1 MDNNKVP
8 RSVHF
13 ADFLVVLAGFV
24 HNVASSVQTATEELM
39 EIAVYNANRNSE
51 VNKAWEQFSNDLE
64 KIQED
69 TDGREPITNR
79 RSRKILRT

>member
-13 ADFLVVLAGFV
+13 ADFLVIFAGLL
-24 HNVASSVQTATEELM
+24 HNILSAIQAFTEELM

-51 VNKAWEQFSNDLE
+51 VSKVWEKFSNDLE
-64 KIQED
+64 KIEED
-69 TDGREPITNR
+69 TDGR
-79 RSRKILRT
+79 

>member
-1 MDNNKVP
+1 VSSENKVP

-13 ADFLVVLAGFV
+13 GDFLVVLAGFV
-24 HNVASSVQTATEELM
+24 HNIASSVHTATEELM

-69 TDGREPITNR
+69 TDGR
-79 RSRKILRT
+79 

>member
-1 MDNNKVP
+1 VDNNNKVP

-51 VNKAWEQFSNDLE
+51 VNKVWEQFSNDLE

-69 TDGREPITNR
+69 TDGR
-79 RSRKILRT
+79 

>member
-1 MDNNKVP
+1 MSNDNKVP

-13 ADFLVVLAGFV
+13 GDFLVVLAGFV
-24 HNVASSVQTATEELM
+24 HNIASSVHTATEELM

-69 TDGREPITNR
+69 TDGR
-79 RSRKILRT
+79 